1 MVYLIFNAIIIKD
14 RSKKKLS
21 SWVWDKADYDD
32 LYNYIFQGDIRL
44 LLESL
49 SQRTRSAISKKD
61 IKSWIGDQADNDIY
75 NDIIQG
81 YIRAL
86 SNNSKAL
93 KYFKCLCC
101 TSMVEAANKLKNELY
116 SSKNYWNTNIIQ
128 MREIFWDL
136 IQLSRGNMTALNTFP
151 LHSYKRSYAE
161 LNSFMNKY
169 VLNFFLMYYFEDF
182 SLKIF
187 LFKLLQKLM
196 QHKPLFLVLYTW
208 FSFKI
213 FPDNFVL
220 SIN

>member
-21 SWVWDKADYDD
+21 SWVWYKADYDD

-86 SNNSKAL
+86 SNNSEAL

-136 IQLSRGNMTALNTFP
+136 IKLSRGNMTALNTFP

-169 VLNFFLMYYFEDF
+169 VFFNVLLWRFIDF
-182 SLKIF
+182 LK
-187 LFKLLQKLM
+187 
-196 QHKPLFLVLYTW
+196 
-208 FSFKI
+208 KI
-213 FPDNFVL
+213 YAFFAQNIP
-220 SIN
+220 IQIITKTYAA